1 MPEGYLHLTY
11 EQRCQ
16 IYALLQSAHSQ
27 ADIARQLGVT
37 RSTVSRELARNA
49 GARGYRFKQ
58 AHATAARRR
67 QQASNR
73 PRKMTPYVVALIER
87 IMTQQQWSPE
97 QIAGRLAREGI
108 VSVSHETIYQH
119 VWKDKKDGGNLHLH
133 LRHNG
138 KKYHKRQSRNSG
150 RGLIPGRVDI
160 DQRPAIVAAKSRIGD
175 WEADTITGAKHK
187 GAVMSHVERKSKY
200 TKLAK
205 LPDKTAN
212 SVVKASRRLLLPLAH
227 RIETI
232 TYDNGKEFA
241 AHAAIASSLGA
252 LSFFA
257 KPYHAWERGLNE
269 HTNGLVRQY
278 FQKCSDLS
286 ILSHADVQRVED
298 KLNSRPRK
306 ILGYKTPHE
315 VFFNVK
321 NPCVA
326 LHC

>member
-58 AHATAARRR
+58 AHAAASRRR

-108 VSVSHETIYQH
+108 VSISHETIYRH
-119 VWKDKKDGGNLHLH
+119 VWEDKKDGGNLHLH

-175 WEADTITGAKHK
+175 WEADTIIGAKHE

-205 LPDKTAN
+205 LPAKTAN
-212 SVVKASRRLLLPLAH
+212 AVVTASQRVLAPLAH
-227 RIETI
+227 RVETI

-241 AHAAIASSLGA
+241 AHAAIANSLGA
-252 LSFFA
+252 LCFFA
-257 KPYHAWERGLNE
+257 KPYHAWQRGLNE

-278 FQKCSDLS
+278 FQKGSNLS